1 MNPRT
6 IAIGDIHG
14 CSAALNA
21 LLGAIHTSPDYRI
34 VTPEEF
40 RLPTGRVRAETI
52 EEKDLHGFLNTL
64 VRSSLGRLLVLQP
77 LLAAV
82 SVSGPSAM
90 I

>member
-14 CSAALNA
+14 CSAALDA
-21 LLGAIHTSPDYRI
+21 LLEAIHTRPDDRI
-34 VTPEEF
+34 VTPEEC

-64 VRSSLGRLLVLQP
+64 VRSSLGRVLVLQP

-82 SVSGPSAM
+82 SFSGPSAM